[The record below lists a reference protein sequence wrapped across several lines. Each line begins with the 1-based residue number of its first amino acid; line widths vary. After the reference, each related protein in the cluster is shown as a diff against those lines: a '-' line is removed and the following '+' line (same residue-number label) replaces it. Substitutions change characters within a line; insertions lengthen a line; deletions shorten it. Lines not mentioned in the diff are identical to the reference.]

1 MPMVRFSAADCQRQW
16 GKVQDTALVQP
27 VTISNNG
34 RDRLVMMSVEE
45 FTRLKRRDRIVL
57 DAADFT
63 KDDVAAIKAARPP
76 QEAAAF
82 DHELT

>member
-1 MPMVRFSAADCQRQW
+1 MVRFSAADCQRQW

-45 FTRLKRRDRIVL
+45 FIRLKRRDRIVL
-57 DAADFT
+57 GAADFT
-63 KDDVAAIKAARPP
+63 EDDVAAIRTARAP
-76 QEAAAF
+76 QEADAF
-82 DHELT
+82 DHELN